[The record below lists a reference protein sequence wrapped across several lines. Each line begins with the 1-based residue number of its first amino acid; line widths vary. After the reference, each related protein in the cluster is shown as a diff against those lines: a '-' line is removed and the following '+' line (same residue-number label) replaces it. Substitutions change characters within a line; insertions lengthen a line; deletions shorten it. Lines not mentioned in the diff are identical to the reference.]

1 MTEKERKHRGS
12 ESPQDAGEQSGGK
25 RKIPIRDENDAEEQN
40 DCGQNTNEEA
50 PSAEHEAEEQTEQ
63 QEQPEDRE
71 DSGEPEEEK
80 EAEESAEAEETD
92 EITISFAEYEE
103 LKTLAQ
109 ERDEYLQRLQRAV
122 ADKQNLQKRMKKER
136 SRAYENGVRE
146 TLEHI
151 LPLADT
157 LNRARQAAEQSE
169 KPEDVLEGLKLIEKE
184 FYDSLERFDVE
195 PVKSVNEPFDPHY
208 HHAVLQQPS
217 DEVPPQTVIDEIKK
231 GFVRGD
237 TVIRPAQVSVS
248 VEPQDSGGEDDETE
262 QDEEE

>member
-1 MTEKERKHRGS
+1 MSEEERRQKQGA
-12 ESPQDAGEQSGGK
+12 SPQDPAEESQGK
-25 RKIPIRDENDAEEQN
+25 RQIPIRDADEDDPREQN
-40 DCGQNTNEEA
+40 PNQES
-50 PSAEHEAEEQTEQ
+50 PAEQRKDDPPDGEQ
-63 QEQPEDRE
+63 Q
-71 DSGEPEEEK
+71 
-80 EAEESAEAEETD
+80 AEETGEAEDSD
-92 EITISFAEYEE
+92 EAREAGEEKDEVTISFAEYEE

-136 SRAYENGVRE
+136 KRAYENGVRE

-169 KPEDVLEGLKLIEKE
+169 KPEDMLEGLKLIEKE
-184 FYDSLERFDVE
+184 FYDSLGRFNVE

-237 TVIRPAQVSVS
+237 DVIRPAQVSVS
-248 VEPQDSGGEDDETE
+248 VEPQDSGNEDDENE
-262 QDEEE
+262 QQNDE

>member
-1 MTEKERKHRGS
+1 MSEKERKNRQD
-12 ESPQDAGEQSGGK
+12 ESRREAAEQSDGK
-25 RKIPIRDENDAEEQN
+25 RKIPIRDGKDAGNDQN
-40 DCGQNTNEEA
+40 SEPDTNEE
-50 PSAEHEAEEQTEQ
+50 PSFAEDRAEEGEQ
-63 QEQPEDRE
+63 QQAD
-71 DSGEPEEEK
+71 DSGEAEGSAGEEK
-80 EAEESAEAEETD
+80 TD
-92 EITISFAEYEE
+92 EVTISFAEYEE

-136 SRAYENGVRE
+136 KRAYENGVRE

-169 KPEDVLEGLKLIEKE
+169 KPEDMLEGLKLIEKE
-184 FYDSLERFDVE
+184 FYDSLGRFNVE

-237 TVIRPAQVSVS
+237 DVIRPAQVSVS
-248 VEPQDSGGEDDETE
+248 VEPQDSGNEDDENE
-262 QDEEE
+262 QQNDE